1 MAMVSNW
8 FSLHPM
14 VVTATLMPMHDDIYL
29 GDFTNNGV
37 FSQELNQHL
46 GAWLSDSFGFL
57 DDVLA
62 FGHCKRLAFVVGLI

>member
-1 MAMVSNW
+1 
-8 FSLHPM
+8 
-14 VVTATLMPMHDDIYL
+14 MHDDIYL